1 MQQDFISN
9 ISDNLEPIMDFC
21 KKNQKIIKI
30 FIIMVGICISFFLLS
45 NRLTT
50 YEHHEK
56 TIKALE
62 EKKDTVLDLTAAATA
77 SSAAITLLPG
87 DTATPIAEQLADM
100 TTYFLIAVCAIY
112 LEKYLLTITGV
123 AAFKWIIPIAGI
135 VLIFAILGDKGQ
147 LKLLAKKVII
157 LAIAIYMVVP
167 TSVYIS
173 NLIEDT
179 YKASIQQTIDDAKD
193 AVDEI
198 EAEEEEEKSGL
209 EGVISKVKDT
219 VSNAQVE
226 FEGVLNKFIEALAVI
241 LVTSCIIPVFVLL
254 FYIWLF
260 KLILGVEIDIP
271 RIERKKGRILRG

>member
-1 MQQDFISN
+1 M
-9 ISDNLEPIMDFC
+9 
-21 KKNQKIIKI
+21 KKQKLIKVLI
-30 FIIMVGICISFFLLS
+30 VLLGICLSFFLLA

-56 TIKALE
+56 TINALE
-62 EKKDTVLDLTAAATA
+62 DKKNTVLELTGAATA

-100 TTYFLIAVCAIY
+100 TSYFLIAICAIY

-135 VLIFAILGDKGQ
+135 VLILAIVKDKEQ
-147 LKLLAKKVII
+147 LKLLTKKVIM
-157 LAIAIYMVVP
+157 LAIAIYLVVP

-173 NLIEDT
+173 NLIENT
-179 YKASIQQTIDDAKD
+179 YKASIQQTIDKAKD
-193 AVDEI
+193 AVNEI
-198 EAEEEEEKSGL
+198 ETEKEEEKDGL

-219 VSNAQVE
+219 VSKATVK
-226 FEGVLNKFIEALAVI
+226 FEEVLNKFIEALAVI

-271 RIERKKGRILRG
+271 RIDRKKGRILRG